1 MIYLWLI
8 VVALCVALVFIFAL
22 FLALKSANELNK
34 QECQNCKYYDP
45 TLHTCW
51 PKFEMRFHGDK
62 ACDFFQARHE
72 DEFEPNT

>member
-8 VVALCVALVFIFAL
+8 AAALAVALVFIFVL

-34 QECQNCKYYDP
+34 QECQNCKFYDKA
-45 TLHTCW
+45 LHTCW

-62 ACDFFQARHE
+62 ACDLFQIRE
-72 DEFEPNT
+72 DENT